1 MNGGM
6 FLAGVAFMGI
16 ALLLSIAAANV
27 LDLQVRTARLLAG
40 FALVILSYQVAGEAS
55 DTLHA
60 AFGAEPTRIRL
71 VIGSEGA
78 TTEIVKGAKHE

>member
-1 MNGGM
+1 MNYAM
-6 FLAGVAFMGI
+6 FFSGLLFMVI
-16 ALLLSIAAANV
+16 ALGISIAAANV

-71 VIGSEGA
+71 VIGSEGVN
-78 TTEIVKGAKHE
+78 TEVVKGAKHQ